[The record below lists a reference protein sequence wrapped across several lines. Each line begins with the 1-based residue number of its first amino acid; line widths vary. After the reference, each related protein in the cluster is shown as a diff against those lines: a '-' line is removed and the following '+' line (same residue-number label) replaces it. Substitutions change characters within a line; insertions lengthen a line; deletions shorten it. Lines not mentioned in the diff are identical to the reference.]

1 MKEALFIIVYMAQ
14 LYCTGKYIVQKYSPR
29 DSRCFY
35 FAIGFVAQI
44 STIELLGWWLVAF
57 RKPFILFEILC
68 VLIMGLGV
76 ILAIKNRKHVNT
88 SIFSMQDK
96 AMQIVTMIILA
107 IVIAFIISRLF
118 LYYRS
123 DADDSF
129 YVSNVL
135 LFLKSDRLN
144 MYDSSFGNKMLGT
157 VPMYDFQIWEGYL
170 AVLCKLSSISP
181 TIMCHYIMA
190 VVLLVI
196 AVSSILFMGAVLLK
210 DIVERNIF
218 VIILLLFYLMG
229 GYAVY
234 SKGSFLLSRLWQG
247 KAVYLHI
254 VLPVVIGYM
263 LLHIGIQQKNKFFG
277 VGLMFAMIAGI
288 ALNPTS
294 MYVVGFQI
302 LFMVIAIAIYK
313 KDPKIC
319 VHILPTL
326 IVILLISLMI
336 LLRANQFDGQIE
348 AASET
353 SDGFAIQ
360 VFQSFLGDGKGY
372 FVLYLICCIVIMILG
387 DPKGKILCI
396 GTPILLLIGVWNPIM
411 TPFIAKHL
419 TMVPSY
425 WRVFWLLPIDYA
437 IAYCA
442 VLLLR
447 KKKVYILGMAVLIA
461 GVFFPGKYMF
471 TDVNYFV
478 QAENKERIPQ
488 TILNL
493 GKVINNEKTTQTV
506 LACDSAATTLRQEYN
521 NIELIFS
528 RYQYV
533 LDLFQYRG
541 KETEASDR
549 IHMFEFVNNPDN
561 LERYEAIEQLLNQYN
576 VTWILI
582 DESQQDK
589 IFYLEQ
595 IGYSF
600 VESEGN
606 LVLLNNK

>member
-1 MKEALFIIVYMAQ
+1 MKEIVFIVIYMAQ
-14 LYCTGKYIVQKYSPR
+14 LFCVGKFVANRYTNKKIS
-29 DSRCFY
+29 Y
-35 FAIGFVAQI
+35 FSIGFVVQMAL
-44 STIELLGWWLVAF
+44 IELLGWWMVAF
-57 RKPFILFEILC
+57 RKPFMLFEILC
-68 VLIMGLGV
+68 ILIMGLGV
-76 ILAIKNRKHVNT
+76 ILAIKNRRHVNT
-88 SIFSMQDK
+88 SVFPMRDK
-96 AMQIVTMIILA
+96 TMQIVTMIIL
-107 IVIAFIISRLF
+107 ITFIAFIISRLL

-144 MYDSSFGNKMLGT
+144 MYDSSFGDKTLGT
-157 VPMYDFQIWEGYL
+157 VPMYDFQIWESYL

-181 TIMCHYIMA
+181 AIMCHYIMA
-190 VVLLVI
+190 FVLLII
-196 AVSSILFMGAVLLK
+196 AISSILFMGDVLLK
-210 DIVERNIF
+210 DNVERNIF
-218 VIILLLFYLMG
+218 VIILMLFYLMG

-254 VLPVVIGYM
+254 VLPVAIAYM
-263 LLHIGIQQKNKFFG
+263 LLHIDIQQKNKFFG
-277 VGLMFAMIAGI
+277 IGLLFAMIAGI

-313 KDPKIC
+313 KNPKIC

-372 FVLYLICCIVIMILG
+372 FVIYLICCIVIMILG

-411 TPFIAKHL
+411 APFIAKHL

-447 KKKVYILGMAVLIA
+447 KRKVYILGMAVLIA
-461 GVFFPGKYMF
+461 GVLFSGKYMF

-493 GKVINNEKTTQTV
+493 GKVIDNEKTTQTV

-549 IHMFEFVNNPDN
+549 IHMFEFVKNPDD
-561 LERYEAIEQLLNQYN
+561 LESYEDIEQLLNQYN

-589 IFYLEQ
+589 ISYLEQ

-600 VESEGN
+600 FKSEEN
-606 LVLLNNK
+606 LVLLNSK